1 MLILRIL
8 VAVIYLFVLQPDETS
23 KDKTD
28 TSKST
33 KPKTSSSNNINGN
46 KSSTREDK
54 LETSNNKTTAF
65 TNAAG
70 QKKVSLEGAFGNEV
84 KKKTSD
90 SAEQSSAKSNQTAA
104 TTVSQNIRL
113 VLLL

>member
-1 MLILRIL
+1 M
-8 VAVIYLFVLQPDETS
+8 ETS
-23 KDKTD
+23 NKK
-28 TSKST
+28 
-33 KPKTSSSNNINGN
+33 SSSTSNN
-46 KSSTREDK
+46 
-54 LETSNNKTTAF
+54 SNNKTTAS

-90 SAEQSSAKSNQTAA
+90 SAEQSSAKSNQTAV